1 MKTFFEWGSKHL
13 NKRSEELCGDSIVF
27 SRLPDCFTFVLSDGL
42 GSGVKA
48 NILATLTTK
57 IASHM
62 LEHELPIDDV
72 VETVSQ
78 TLPICKIRKI
88 AYSTFC
94 LGQLFSEGHAH
105 IFEYDTPPVFFLRH
119 RKIQTIPYDD
129 RVIQNKIIK
138 ETQFELRRGDW
149 LIFVSDGAINAG
161 IGGVWNLGWGWDNIA
176 NYLQSHTH
184 PNLNAQEVA
193 DDLAATINKLYDG
206 MPGDDVSV
214 AVIKVRRMLVA
225 ALMFGPPVKREDDA
239 LVVQK
244 LMATPGLRI
253 VCGGTTANIVSR
265 ELDQPTNVDL
275 TTMTE
280 DLPPVGSIDGLDL
293 VTEGILT
300 LSKTVENLKRNVP
313 LKNLQYK
320 IDGASSLTRSLMSV
334 DAIKILVGQ
343 AMNPAHQ
350 EPRMP
355 VELGIKTH
363 IAQQLADELI
373 KRGKEVELEY
383 F

>member
-1 MKTFFEWGSKHL
+1 MKIFFEYGSRHL
-13 NKRSEELCGDSIVF
+13 NKRSEELCGDNIVF
-27 SRLPDCFTFVLSDGL
+27 SRLPNCKTLVLSDGL

-78 TLPICKIRKI
+78 TLPTCKIRKI

-94 LGQLFSEGHAH
+94 IAQLFSEGHAH
-105 IFEYDTPPVFFLRH
+105 IFEYDTPPVFFLRN
-119 RKIQTIPYDD
+119 RKIHKIPYDD
-129 RVIQNKIIK
+129 RIIQKKVIK
-138 ETQFELRRGDW
+138 EAQLDLKNSDW
-149 LIFVSDGAINAG
+149 LVFVSDGAINAG

-184 PNLNAQEVA
+184 PNLTAQNIA
-193 DDLAATINKLYDG
+193 DNLASTINKLYDG
-206 MPGDDVSV
+206 KPGDDVSI
-214 AVIKVRRMLVA
+214 AVIKARRKIFA
-225 ALMFGPPVKREDDA
+225 AIMVGPPSKKEYDE
-239 LVVQK
+239 LVVKK
-244 LMATPGLRI
+244 LIDQPGLKI

-265 ELDQPTNVDL
+265 ELNRPTQVDL
-275 TTMTE
+275 TTMTKNI
-280 DLPPVGSIDGLDL
+280 PPIGSIDGINL

-300 LSKTVENLKRNVP
+300 LSKTVENLKNKVP
-313 LKNLQYK
+313 LKKLQYN
-320 IDGASSLTRSLMSV
+320 IDGASSLIRSLMSV
-334 DAIKILVGQ
+334 DSIKILVGQ

-355 VELGIKTH
+355 VKLGIKTR
-363 IAQQLADELI
+363 IAQQLANELI
-373 KRGKEVELEY
+373 KLGKEVELEY

>member
-1 MKTFFEWGSKHL
+1 VKIFFEYGSRHL
-13 NKRSEELCGDSIVF
+13 NKRSEELCGDNIVF
-27 SRLPDCFTFVLSDGL
+27 SRLPNCKTLVLSDGL

-78 TLPICKIRKI
+78 TLPTCKTRKI

-94 LGQLFSEGHAH
+94 IAQLFSEGHAH
-105 IFEYDTPPVFFLRH
+105 IFEYDTPPVFFLRN
-119 RKIQTIPYDD
+119 RKIHKIPYDD
-129 RVIQNKIIK
+129 RIIQKKVIK
-138 ETQFELRRGDW
+138 EAQLDLKNSDW
-149 LIFVSDGAINAG
+149 LVFVSDGAINAG

-184 PNLNAQEVA
+184 PNLTAQNIA
-193 DDLAATINKLYDG
+193 DNLASTINKLYDG
-206 MPGDDVSV
+206 KPGDDVSI
-214 AVIKVRRMLVA
+214 AVIKARRKIFATIMV
-225 ALMFGPPVKREDDA
+225 GPPSKKEYDD
-239 LVVQK
+239 LVVKK
-244 LMATPGLRI
+244 LIDQPGLKI

-265 ELDQPTNVDL
+265 ELNRPTQVDL
-275 TTMTE
+275 TTMTKNI
-280 DLPPVGSIDGLDL
+280 PPIGSIDGINL

-300 LSKTVENLKRNVP
+300 LSKTVENLKNKVP
-313 LKNLQYK
+313 LKKLQYN
-320 IDGASSLTRSLMSV
+320 IDGASSLIRSLMSV
-334 DAIKILVGQ
+334 DSIKILVGQ

-355 VELGIKTH
+355 VKLGIKTR
-363 IAQQLADELI
+363 IAQQLANELI
-373 KRGKEVELEY
+373 KLGKEVELEY

>member
-1 MKTFFEWGSKHL
+1 MKTYFEWGSKHL
-13 NKRSEELCGDSIVF
+13 NKRLEELCGDSIMF
-27 SRLPDCFTFVLSDGL
+27 SRFPDFVTFVLSDGL

-78 TLPICKIRKI
+78 TLPICKVRKI

-94 LGQLFSEGHAH
+94 IAQLFSEGYAH
-105 IFEYDTPPVFFLRH
+105 IFEYDTPSVFFLRN
-119 RKIQTIPYDD
+119 RKTQKIPYDD
-129 RVIQNKIIK
+129 RTVQKKIIK
-138 ETQFELRRGDW
+138 EAQLELRRGDF

-161 IGGVWNLGWGWDNIA
+161 IGGAWNLGWGWDNIA

-184 PNLNAQEVA
+184 PNLTAQEIA
-193 DDLAATINKLYDG
+193 DDLASTINKLYDG
-206 MPGDDVSV
+206 MPGDDVSI
-214 AVIKVRRMLVA
+214 AVIKVRHKLFA
-225 ALMFGPPVKREDDA
+225 ALMVGPPLNKEDDA
-239 LVVQK
+239 LVVKK
-244 LMATPGLRI
+244 LMAIQGLKI

-265 ELDQPTNVDL
+265 ILNKPTDVDL

-280 DLPPVGSIDGLDL
+280 NVPPIGSIDGIDL

-300 LSKTVENLKRNVP
+300 LSKTIENLKDNVL
-313 LKNLQYK
+313 LKDLQYK
-320 IDGASSLTRSLMSV
+320 IDGASSLIRSLMGV

>member
-1 MKTFFEWGSKHL
+1 VKIFFEYGSRHL
-13 NKRSEELCGDSIVF
+13 NKRSEELCGDNIVF
-27 SRLPDCFTFVLSDGL
+27 SRLPNCKTLVLSDGL

-78 TLPICKIRKI
+78 TLPTCKTRKI
-88 AYSTFC
+88 AYSTSC
-94 LGQLFSEGHAH
+94 IAQLFSEGHAH
-105 IFEYDTPPVFFLRH
+105 IFEYDTPPVFFLRN
-119 RKIQTIPYDD
+119 RKIHKIPYDD
-129 RVIQNKIIK
+129 RIIQKKVIK
-138 ETQFELRRGDW
+138 EAQLDLKNSDW
-149 LIFVSDGAINAG
+149 LVFVSDGAINAG

-184 PNLNAQEVA
+184 PNLTAQNIA
-193 DDLAATINKLYDG
+193 DNLASTINKLYDG
-206 MPGDDVSV
+206 KPGDDVSI
-214 AVIKVRRMLVA
+214 AVIKARRKIFATIMV
-225 ALMFGPPVKREDDA
+225 GPPSKKEYDD
-239 LVVQK
+239 LVVKK
-244 LMATPGLRI
+244 LIDQPGLKI

-265 ELDQPTNVDL
+265 ELNRPTQVDL
-275 TTMTE
+275 TTMTKNI
-280 DLPPVGSIDGLDL
+280 PPIGSIDGINL

-300 LSKTVENLKRNVP
+300 LSKTVENLKNKVP
-313 LKNLQYK
+313 LKKLQYN
-320 IDGASSLTRSLMSV
+320 IDGASSLIRSLMSV
-334 DAIKILVGQ
+334 DSIKILVGQ

-355 VELGIKTH
+355 VKLGIKTR
-363 IAQQLADELI
+363 IAQQLANELI
-373 KRGKEVELEY
+373 KLGKEVELEY

>member
-1 MKTFFEWGSKHL
+1 MRTFFEWGSKHL
-13 NKRSEELCGDSIVF
+13 NKRLEELCGDSIVF
-27 SRLPDCFTFVLSDGL
+27 SRFPNFVTFVLSDGL

-94 LGQLFSEGHAH
+94 LAQLFSEGYAH
-105 IFEYDTPPVFFLRH
+105 VFEYDTPPVFFLRN
-119 RKIQTIPYDD
+119 RKVQKIPYDD
-129 RVIQNKIIK
+129 RNIQKKVIK
-138 ETQFELRRGDW
+138 EAQFELKRGDW
-149 LIFVSDGAINAG
+149 LVFISDGAINAG
-161 IGGVWNLGWGWDNIA
+161 IGGLWPLGWGWDNIA

-184 PNLNAQEVA
+184 PNLTAQEVA
-193 DDLAATINKLYDG
+193 DDLASTINKLYDG

-214 AVIKVRRMLVA
+214 AVIKVRRKLFA
-225 ALMFGPPVKREDDA
+225 TLMVGPPAKKEDDE
-239 LVVQK
+239 LVVKK
-244 LMATPGLRI
+244 LMATHGSRI

-265 ELDQPTNVDL
+265 ILNKPSSVDL

-280 DLPPVGSIDGLDL
+280 KVPPIGSIDGMDL

-300 LSKTVENLKRNVP
+300 LSKTIEYLKSEAP
-313 LKNLQYK
+313 LKDLQFK
-320 IDGASSLTRSLMSV
+320 IDGASSLIRALMGV
-334 DAIKILVGQ
+334 DGIKILVGQ

-355 VELGIKTH
+355 MELGIKTH

>member
-1 MKTFFEWGSKHL
+1 MKTYFEWGAKHL
-13 NKRSEELCGDSIVF
+13 NKRLEELCGDSIVF
-27 SRLPDCFTFVLSDGL
+27 SRFPNFMTFVLSDGL

-57 IASHM
+57 IVSHM

-72 VETVSQ
+72 VETVSE
-78 TLPICKIRKI
+78 TLPICKVRKI

-94 LGQLFSEGHAH
+94 IAQLFSKGYAH
-105 IFEYDTPPVFFLRH
+105 IFEYDTPPVFFLRN
-119 RKIQTIPYDD
+119 RKIQKIPYDD
-129 RVIQNKIIK
+129 RIVQKKTIQ
-138 ETQFELRRGDW
+138 ESQFELRRGDW

-161 IGGVWNLGWGWDNIA
+161 IGGLWPLGWGWDNIA

-184 PNLNAQEVA
+184 PNRTAQEIA
-193 DDLAATINKLYDG
+193 DDLASTINKLYDS
-206 MPGDDVSV
+206 MPGDDVSI
-214 AVIKVRRMLVA
+214 AVIKVRRQLLA
-225 ALMFGPPVKREDDA
+225 TLMVGPPLNKEDDE
-239 LVVQK
+239 LVVKK
-244 LMATPGLRI
+244 LMATQGLKI

-265 ELDQPTNVDL
+265 ILNRPTDVDL

-280 DLPPVGSIDGLDL
+280 DVPPIGSIDGIDL

-300 LSKTVENLKRNVP
+300 LSKTIEHLKNNVP
-313 LKNLQYK
+313 LETLQFK
-320 IDGASSLTRSLMSV
+320 IDGASSLIRSLMGV

-343 AMNPAHQ
+343 TMNPAHQ

-363 IAQQLADELI
+363 IAQQLADEFV
-373 KRGKEVELEY
+373 RRDKEVELEY

>member
-1 MKTFFEWGSKHL
+1 MRTFFEWGSKHL
-13 NKRSEELCGDSIVF
+13 NKRSEELCGDSLMF
-27 SRLPDCFTFVLSDGL
+27 SRLPNCITFVLSDGL

-72 VETVSQ
+72 VETVSE
-78 TLPICKIRKI
+78 TLPICKVRKI

-94 LGQLFSEGHAH
+94 LAQLFSEGYAH
-105 IFEYDTPPVFFLRH
+105 IFEYDTPPVFFLRN
-119 RKIQTIPYDD
+119 RKIQKIPYDD
-129 RVIQNKIIK
+129 RSVQKKIIR

-184 PNLNAQEVA
+184 PNLTAQEVA
-193 DDLAATINKLYDG
+193 DDLASTINKLYDG
-206 MPGDDVSV
+206 MPGDDVST
-214 AVIKVRRMLVA
+214 AVIKVRRMLLA
-225 ALMFGPPVKREDDA
+225 TLMVGPPLKSEDDA
-239 LVVQK
+239 LVVKK
-244 LMATPGLRI
+244 LMATQGLRM

-265 ELDQPTNVDL
+265 ILNRPTNVDL

-280 DLPPVGSIDGLDL
+280 DVPPVGSIDGIDL

-300 LSKTVENLKRNVP
+300 LSKTVENLRNNVP
-313 LKNLQYK
+313 LKDLQYK

-334 DAIKILVGQ
+334 DFIKILVGQ

-355 VELGIKTH
+355 IELGIKTH
-363 IAQQLADELI
+363 ITQQLADELI
-373 KRGKEVELEY
+373 KQGKEVELEY

>member
-1 MKTFFEWGSKHL
+1 M
-13 NKRSEELCGDSIVF
+13 V
-27 SRLPDCFTFVLSDGL
+27 
-42 GSGVKA
+42 
-48 NILATLTTK
+48 
-57 IASHM
+57 
-62 LEHELPIDDV
+62 
-72 VETVSQ
+72 
-78 TLPICKIRKI
+78 
-88 AYSTFC
+88 
-94 LGQLFSEGHAH
+94 
-105 IFEYDTPPVFFLRH
+105 
-119 RKIQTIPYDD
+119 
-129 RVIQNKIIK
+129 
-138 ETQFELRRGDW
+138 
-149 LIFVSDGAINAG
+149 
-161 IGGVWNLGWGWDNIA
+161 
-176 NYLQSHTH
+176 
-184 PNLNAQEVA
+184 
-193 DDLAATINKLYDG
+193 
-206 MPGDDVSV
+206 
-214 AVIKVRRMLVA
+214 
-225 ALMFGPPVKREDDA
+225 GPPMKREDDV
-239 LVVQK
+239 LVVKK
-244 LMATPGLRI
+244 LMATQGLRI

-265 ELDQPTNVDL
+265 ELNRPTNVDL

-280 DLPPVGSIDGLDL
+280 EIPPVGSIDGLDL

-363 IAQQLADELI
+363 IAQQLADELM